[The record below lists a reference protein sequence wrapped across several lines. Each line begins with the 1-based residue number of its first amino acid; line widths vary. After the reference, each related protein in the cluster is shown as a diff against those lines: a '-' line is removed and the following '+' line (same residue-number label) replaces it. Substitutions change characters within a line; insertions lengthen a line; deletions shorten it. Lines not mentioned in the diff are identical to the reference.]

1 MDFFN
6 PFSSNG
12 RSFLSKKLIISISAI
27 VGGALLCVLIIF
39 VLLNQLFGLGT
50 LNSLDAA
57 GADRFNSNTDVKYEQ
72 DILESDMENNITQY
86 FQPEDEELTE
96 NHLKYFDALYDAY
109 ELYKVDEQE
118 KQGWLEKLKNWIKDL
133 FTISSRKPSAPVYP
147 QDFSTL
153 YGIQIDTSLI
163 TATLYNSRYQ
173 GDMTKEDKFDSE
185 YSFYVGNPDNKQGYD
200 LHTGSYRDIVENNY
214 LYDAKYPEELEG
226 GFSDLKKAIE
236 GIEVLSKYQIK
247 RIETYYT
254 LHEEFA
260 GTYTDTTRHI
270 ELNVIFDGGYLEQ
283 CRDYI
288 VNFDQ
293 VVVIGGED
301 YYNRTIMQ
309 NEEYEMKSCSPNDDE
324 CNYCANQIK
333 KYDDGL
339 YCEDNE
345 YTEKSSDCKETNA
358 VKFEKNGL
366 GGGADIG
373 VDEIRY
379 ERDCEDFKEYLLGN
393 LPTKED
399 VDMFC
404 GQNEEGTDNCYC
416 NRFIESYYDP
426 YVDDDDVN
434 EKRRN
439 ISDIVYTT
447 YSMYDFYQNATGNE
461 NVCGSTSGFVSYRDL
476 SCHGVRREK
485 DLGDDPY
492 DSDIF
497 EDAIIDREKIENPV
511 SVEVCGTQQQL
522 MDKIASTA
530 LDLYNNRASEFTYTT
545 NNEHR
550 ANTYN
555 GIKTN
560 GKFGTDCNGF
570 VGYVINRALG
580 YGSSQAT
587 TSNSTFTF
595 FGHGSNSSDPW
606 NPRDSKFQKV
616 SINGKTDFSLEAALK
631 SAPVG
636 SIIASHD
643 STTHHIQVYVGNGQ
657 VVDMANK
664 KGLTLRT
671 VNGSGYNIRHQ
682 SGTFEIFVPSENE
695 C

>member
-12 RSFLSKKLIISISAI
+12 RSFLSKKLIISVSAI

-288 VNFDQ
+288 HNFDQ

-476 SCHGVRREK
+476 SCHGSRHPEYYDNEYNGGITGK
-485 DLGDDPY
+485 DPY
-492 DSDIF
+492 FNFDNFGNFTDALYNSDIANKIILEAHKKLGKPYVSGAEF
-497 EDAIIDREKIENPV
+497 DDVDAADCSGYVSYVLAQAGIGVGRRSAEGLFNHFSNSRVPLNNIQPGDILFWSNRNAADGKNIDHV
-511 SVEVCGTQQQL
+511 
-522 MDKIASTA
+522 
-530 LDLYNNRASEFTYTT
+530 
-545 NNEHR
+545 
-550 ANTYN
+550 
-555 GIKTN
+555 GIYAGN
-560 GKFGTDCNGF
+560 GKIYDASSSNEAIVYRDLWGT
-570 VGYVINRALG
+570 
-580 YGSSQAT
+580 
-587 TSNSTFTF
+587 
-595 FGHGSNSSDPW
+595 GSNSSYPL
-606 NPRDSKFQKV
+606 V
-616 SINGKTDFSLEAALK
+616 GAAR
-631 SAPVG
+631 P
-636 SIIASHD
+636 
-643 STTHHIQVYVGNGQ
+643 Y
-657 VVDMANK
+657 
-664 KGLTLRT
+664 
-671 VNGSGYNIRHQ
+671 
-682 SGTFEIFVPSENE
+682 
-695 C
+695 